1 MAKQKIFFW
10 EETEFLYGAPRV
22 VVALLCGGRKEMSR
36 DIENG
41 YITDVFCE
49 NPDYIRTKGVTTA
62 FVVVK
67 HITKRGKTLHV
78 VSNGELDEEGQDALT
93 LFLGEW
99 VGNEIPKG
107 LFDAPN
113 TWDWFYAADNA
124 IAYRGGKGYHYGIW
138 GIGEMEPVTV

>member
-10 EETEFLYGAPRV
+10 EETEFLHGAPRV
-22 VVALLCGGRKEMSR
+22 VVALLCGKDKMKE

-41 YITDVFCE
+41 YITDVFND

-67 HITKRGKTLHV
+67 HVTKRGKTLHV
-78 VSNGELDEEGQDALT
+78 VSSSELTDDEQNAIT
-93 LFLGEW
+93 LLLGEW
-99 VGNEIPKG
+99 DIHPPKG

-124 IAYRGGKGYHYGIW
+124 IAYRGGSGYHYGIW
-138 GIGEMEPVTV
+138 GIGEMEVVAV